1 MIDKEALVIDLLKQH
16 LPEIKVGVIIKG
28 IDDINPKHIVMV
40 LTEKSKDHLY
50 CAAVGYSGV
59 MPAEETSY
67 TLSTSIEKAV
77 LWRSVP
83 DYAGKIVVFVSSD
96 SDKLHSLAEF
106 DIISI
111 RDLSQ
116 HLIADQIKSE
126 SNTPTHNFWAALAE
140 NADYFS
146 FEAICDF
153 VSSVQSAQDQSA
165 AIPVNMWRLNLLSDS
180 AILSTKNKPADRL
193 RQNRELII
201 AIGQLSEDSRKKLSR
216 SLSRTKG
223 DDKERLQKAYRIL
236 QNFYKYAKKTTLKEL
251 SFDTVKELFSASQKK
266 DTPQSRLNPKTQMT
280 LLSL

>member
-40 LTEKSKDHLY
+40 LTEKS
-50 CAAVGYSGV
+50 
-59 MPAEETSY
+59 Y

-83 DYAGKIVVFVSSD
+83 DYAGKIFVFVSSD

-116 HLIADQIKSE
+116 HLIAEQIKSE

-165 AIPVNMWRLNLLSDS
+165 ANS
-180 AILSTKNKPADRL
+180 
-193 RQNRELII
+193 
-201 AIGQLSEDSRKKLSR
+201 
-216 SLSRTKG
+216 SLP
-223 DDKERLQKAYRIL
+223 LA
-236 QNFYKYAKKTTLKEL
+236 N
-251 SFDTVKELFSASQKK
+251 
-266 DTPQSRLNPKTQMT
+266 
-280 LLSL
+280 

>member
-116 HLIADQIKSE
+116 HLIAEQIKRRV
-126 SNTPTHNFWAALAE
+126 
-140 NADYFS
+140 
-146 FEAICDF
+146 I
-153 VSSVQSAQDQSA
+153 
-165 AIPVNMWRLNLLSDS
+165 LL
-180 AILSTKNKPADRL
+180 R
-193 RQNRELII
+193 II
-201 AIGQLSEDSRKKLSR
+201 SG
-216 SLSRTKG
+216 
-223 DDKERLQKAYRIL
+223 
-236 QNFYKYAKKTTLKEL
+236 
-251 SFDTVKELFSASQKK
+251 
-266 DTPQSRLNPKTQMT
+266 
-280 LLSL
+280 LL